1 MPALPFLY
9 QLLETFRHLFS
20 RRTPWLLFCLMMIGF
35 IASPHPEGLSS
46 LCPFWLAH
54 DADYHRLLH
63 FFHSSAWQLEP
74 LIAHWS
80 GLVLSQHV
88 AVVVQGR
95 YILLGDHTA
104 VVKDA
109 RRMPGGVTLHQHSE
123 TQSKPSYFR
132 GHYWGV
138 LGLLTGSLQ
147 EAFCT
152 PLEARLHQGLIHID
166 PQSPSHTDCDTQST
180 RLLHRAVAFVKRR
193 GRPAFLVLDAF
204 FASATVFALA
214 NSYWGIDLKAPLLY
228 IVTRAKK
235 SYTAYLIPQAPSTPR
250 AGRPRKYGD
259 KLKLY
264 EVFETHRAQFIEA
277 VCQVYGHEEKVA
289 YLALNLMWKPLKAP
303 LRFIFVTTS
312 RGPIVLMSNDLSLEP
327 LVAISL
333 YCARVRVETM
343 FAMLKGLL
351 GAFAYR
357 FWSRYIERQSR
368 TPKKKATLKAPHPDH
383 RQAVEK
389 TWKACEGFVMMGCI
403 ALGFLQLIALK
414 LDVHIWSS
422 FSRFLRTR
430 RRTLPSERTVKAVL
444 AQELLKDFFT
454 LKPSAMMREIR
465 HLARPPDDP
474 DRAAQNHPKSQSQ
487 AA

>member
-9 QLLETFRHLFS
+9 QILGTFRHLFS
-20 RRTPWLLFCLMMIGF
+20 RRTPWLLFCLMIIGF
-35 IASPHPEGLSS
+35 IASPRPEGLSS
-46 LCPFWLAH
+46 LCPFWLTH

-95 YILLGDHTA
+95 HILLGDHTA

-109 RRMPGGVTLHQHSE
+109 RRMPGVVTLHQHSE

-138 LGLLTGSLQ
+138 LGLLTNSLQ

-152 PLEARLHQGLIHID
+152 PLEARLHQGQAHID
-166 PQSPSHTDCDTQST
+166 PALPNDTNCVTQST
-180 RLLHRAVAFVKRR
+180 RLLHMALDFVKRH
-193 GRPAFLVLDAF
+193 GAPAFLVLDAF
-204 FASATVFALA
+204 FSSAIVFELA
-214 NSYWGIDLKAPLLY
+214 NSCWSINLKQPLLY
-228 IVTRAKK
+228 IITRAKK
-235 SYTAYLIPQAPSTPR
+235 SYTAYLIPQAPESP
-250 AGRPRKYGD
+250 APGRPRKYGD
-259 KLKLY
+259 KIKLY
-264 EVFETHRAQFIEA
+264 DVFETYRAQFTEGL
-277 VCQVYGHEEKVA
+277 CQVYGHEENLS

-303 LRFIFVTTS
+303 LRFIFAITS
-312 RGPIVLMSNDLSLEP
+312 RGPIVIMSNHLNLEP

-351 GAFAYR
+351 GVFAYR

-368 TPKKKATLKAPHPDH
+368 KPKRNASLKAPHHDH
-383 RQAVEK
+383 REAVQK
-389 TWKACEGFVMMGCI
+389 TWKACEGFVMLGCI
-403 ALGFLQLIALK
+403 ALGLLQLIAIHF
-414 LDVHIWSS
+414 DAHIWST
-422 FSRFLRTR
+422 FTHFLRTR
-430 RRTLPSERTVKAVL
+430 RRALPSERTVKTVL
-444 AQELLKDFFT
+444 AQELLKDFFS
-454 LKPSAMMREIR
+454 LRPIAIMQEIR
-465 HLARPPDDP
+465 DLARHP
-474 DRAAQNHPKSQSQ
+474 DRLDE
-487 AA
+487 

>member
-9 QLLETFRHLFS
+9 QMLGTFRHLFS
-20 RRTPWLLFCLMMIGF
+20 RRTPWLVFCLITIGF

-63 FFHSSAWQLEP
+63 FFHSSAWQLDP

-80 GLVLSQHV
+80 ELVLNQHV
-88 AVVVQGR
+88 AIQVDGR

-109 RRMPGGVTLHQHSE
+109 RRMPGVVTLHQHSE

-147 EAFCT
+147 EAFGT
-152 PLEARLHQGLIHID
+152 PLEARLHQGLVHID
-166 PQSPSHTDCDTQST
+166 PELPRHANRDTQST
-180 RLLHRAVAFVKRR
+180 RLLHMALAFVKRH
-193 GRPAFLVLDAF
+193 GTPAFLVLDAF
-204 FASATVFALA
+204 FASAIVFELA
-214 NSYWGIDLKAPLLY
+214 NSYWGIDLKQPLLY

-235 SYTAYLIPQAPSTPR
+235 SYRAYLIPQAPSTPR

-259 KLKLY
+259 QIKLY
-264 EVFETHRAQFIEA
+264 EVFETHRVQFIEA
-277 VCQVYGHEEKVA
+277 VCQVYGHEEKIS
-289 YLALNLMWKPLKAP
+289 YLVLNLMWKPLKAP
-303 LRFIFVTTS
+303 LRFIFATTS
-312 RGPIVLMSNDLSLEP
+312 RGPIVLMSNDLNLQP

-368 TPKKKATLKAPHPDH
+368 KPKKNATLKAPHEDH
-383 RQAVEK
+383 LEAVQS
-389 TWKACEGFVMMGCI
+389 TWKACEGLVMLGCI
-403 ALGFLQLIALK
+403 ALGFLQLIALRF
-414 LDVHIWSS
+414 DAHIWST
-422 FSRFLRTR
+422 FTHFLRTR
-430 RRTLPSERTVKAVL
+430 RRVLPSERTVKVVL
-444 AQELLKDFFT
+444 AQELLKDFFS
-454 LKPSAMMREIR
+454 LRPSAMMQEIR
-465 HLARPPDDP
+465 DLARCPDGMDKQP
-474 DRAAQNHPKSQSQ
+474 EILLHTQP
-487 AA
+487 

>member
-9 QLLETFRHLFS
+9 QMLGTFRPLFS
-20 RRTPWLLFCLMMIGF
+20 RRTPWLVFCLITIGF

-63 FFHSSAWQLEP
+63 FFHSSAWQLDP

-80 GLVLSQHV
+80 ELVLNQHV
-88 AVVVQGR
+88 AIQVDGR

-109 RRMPGGVTLHQHSE
+109 RRMPGVVTLHQHSE

-138 LGLLTGSLQ
+138 LGLLTGALQ

-152 PLEARLHQGLIHID
+152 PLEARLHQGLVHID
-166 PQSPSHTDCDTQST
+166 PELPRHANRDTQST
-180 RLLHRAVAFVKRR
+180 RLLHMAVAFVKRH
-193 GRPAFLVLDAF
+193 GTPAFLILDAF
-204 FASATVFALA
+204 FASATVFELA
-214 NSYWGIDLKAPLLY
+214 NSYGGIDLKQPLLY

-235 SYTAYLIPQAPSTPR
+235 SYRAYLIPQAPSTPR

-259 KLKLY
+259 QIKRY
-264 EVFETHRAQFIEA
+264 EVFETPRAQFIEA
-277 VCQVYGHEEKVA
+277 VCQVYGHEEKSS
-289 YLALNLMWKPLKAP
+289 YLVLNLMWKPLKAP
-303 LRFIFVTTS
+303 LRFIFATTS
-312 RGPIVLMSNDLSLEP
+312 RGPRVLMSNDLNLQP

-343 FAMLKGLL
+343 FAVLKGLL

-368 TPKKKATLKAPHPDH
+368 TPKKNATLKAPHEDH
-383 RQAVEK
+383 LEAVQS
-389 TWKACEGFVMMGCI
+389 TWKACEGFVMLGCI
-403 ALGFLQLIALK
+403 ALGFLQLIALRF
-414 LDVHIWSS
+414 DAHIWST
-422 FSRFLRTR
+422 FTHFLRTR
-430 RRTLPSERTVKAVL
+430 RRVLPSERTVKVVL
-444 AQELLKDFFT
+444 AQELLKDFFS
-454 LKPSAMMREIR
+454 LRPSAMMQEIR
-465 HLARPPDDP
+465 DLARCPEGMDKQPEILLHTQP
-474 DRAAQNHPKSQSQ
+474 
-487 AA
+487 

>member
-9 QLLETFRHLFS
+9 QMLGTFRHLFS
-20 RRTPWLLFCLMMIGF
+20 RRTPWLVFCLITIGF

-63 FFHSSAWQLEP
+63 FFHSSAWQLDP

-80 GLVLSQHV
+80 ELVLNQHV
-88 AVVVQGR
+88 AIQVDGR

-109 RRMPGGVTLHQHSE
+109 RRMPGVVTLHQHSE

-152 PLEARLHQGLIHID
+152 PLEARLHQGLVHID
-166 PQSPSHTDCDTQST
+166 PELPRHANRDTQST
-180 RLLHRAVAFVKRR
+180 RLLHMALAFVKRH
-193 GRPAFLVLDAF
+193 GTPAFLVLDAF
-204 FASATVFALA
+204 FASAIVFELA
-214 NSYWGIDLKAPLLY
+214 NSYWGIDLKQPLLY

-235 SYTAYLIPQAPSTPR
+235 SYRAYLIPQAPSTPR

-259 KLKLY
+259 QIKLY
-264 EVFETHRAQFIEA
+264 EVFETHRVQFIEA
-277 VCQVYGHEEKVA
+277 VCQVYGHEEKIS
-289 YLALNLMWKPLKAP
+289 YLVLNLMWKPLKAP
-303 LRFIFVTTS
+303 LRFIFATTS
-312 RGPIVLMSNDLSLEP
+312 HGPIVLMSNDLNLQP

-368 TPKKKATLKAPHPDH
+368 KPKKNATLKAPHEDH
-383 RQAVEK
+383 LEAVQS
-389 TWKACEGFVMMGCI
+389 TWKACEGFVMLGCI
-403 ALGFLQLIALK
+403 ALGFLQLTAIRFDA
-414 LDVHIWSS
+414 HIWST
-422 FSRFLRTR
+422 FTHFLRTR
-430 RRTLPSERTVKAVL
+430 RRVLPSERTVKVVL
-444 AQELLKDFFT
+444 AQELLKDFFS
-454 LKPSAMMREIR
+454 LRPSAMMQEIR
-465 HLARPPDDP
+465 DLARCPDGMDKQP
-474 DRAAQNHPKSQSQ
+474 EILLHTQP
-487 AA
+487 